1 MGRDRR
7 FDLYTAMP
15 YISVV
20 HTVLETPTF
29 LRDVA
34 QSGMS
39 EDQHE
44 RIARQIA
51 ENPTRGDIIP
61 GTGGARKVRFAG
73 RGKGKSGGY
82 RVITYFAANDVPVLL
97 LALIDKGERAISRR
111 TNAMRC
117 AWSCMDL
124 RQTIAPA

>member
-15 YISVV
+15 YTSVV
-20 HTVLETPTF
+20 HTILETPTF

-51 ENPTRGDIIP
+51 ETPRGETSFP
-61 GTGGARKVRFAG
+61 AR
-73 RGKGKSGGY
+73 
-82 RVITYFAANDVPVLL
+82 AA
-97 LALIDKGERAISRR
+97 LAR
-111 TNAMRC
+111 
-117 AWSCMDL
+117 
-124 RQTIAPA
+124 